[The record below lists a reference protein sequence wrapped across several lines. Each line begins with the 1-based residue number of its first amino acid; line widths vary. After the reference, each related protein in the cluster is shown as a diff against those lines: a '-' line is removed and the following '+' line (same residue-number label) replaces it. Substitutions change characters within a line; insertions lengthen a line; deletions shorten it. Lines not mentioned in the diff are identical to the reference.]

1 MQSHHDVLLCLLEH
15 GEKSMDDGNV
25 TVIGPIG
32 SYNIHILKSYAQNL
46 KNMTLFGSGIF
57 TEVRKLK

>member
-1 MQSHHDVLLCLLEH
+1 MMFYSVYKNM
-15 GEKSMDDGNV
+15 GKKSMDGGNV
-25 TVIGPIG
+25 AVIGPIM

-46 KNMTLFGSGIF
+46 KNMTLFGSEIF

>member
-1 MQSHHDVLLCLLEH
+1 
-15 GEKSMDDGNV
+15 MDGGNV
-25 TVIGPIG
+25 AVIGQIM

-57 TEVRKLK
+57 TEVMKLKWGL

>member
-1 MQSHHDVLLCLLEH
+1 
-15 GEKSMDDGNV
+15 MDGGSV
-25 TVIGPIG
+25 AVIGPVT